1 MGTVRTSFLPKQGY
15 CAYFWPIGGAPE
27 TEELPKYR
35 WTIIFGVF
43 SSDSILLE
51 VRSDHCEPNATTMV
65 RNASINTRYL
75 RKRHNHGEKRI
86 HKYLRKRH
94 NHGEKRLHK
103 YLRGGRGKKERSHTR
118 PTMSELKTN
127 LDRRQWK
134 HDVSIK
140 S

>member
-27 TEELPKYR
+27 TEKLPKYR

-65 RNASINTRYL
+65 RNASINISGVE
-75 RKRHNHGEKRI
+75 GEKKNGATLAPPCR
-86 HKYLRKRH
+86 
-94 NHGEKRLHK
+94 N
-103 YLRGGRGKKERSHTR
+103 
-118 PTMSELKTN
+118 
-127 LDRRQWK
+127 
-134 HDVSIK
+134 
-140 S
+140 